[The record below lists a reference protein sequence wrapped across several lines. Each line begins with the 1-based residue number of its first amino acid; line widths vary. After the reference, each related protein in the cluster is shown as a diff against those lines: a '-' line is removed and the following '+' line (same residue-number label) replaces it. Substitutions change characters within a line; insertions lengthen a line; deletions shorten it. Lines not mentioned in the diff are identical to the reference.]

1 MKVVPINVTVSEG
14 DVILVNADYAF
25 QNNDEEDLVSV
36 SCSYP
41 DILVKKIVAEN
52 LKQVFQK
59 IDCNDC
65 IVPVS
70 GYRSAEEQTQIYETS
85 IRENGEKFTRKF
97 VALPYHSEHQTG
109 LAIDLGLMKEEI
121 DFICPEFPYEGICNE
136 FRKKAIHYGFVERYP
151 EGKESITGIAHEPWH
166 FRYVGYPHS
175 QIMKEKGMVL
185 EEYLSF
191 IKQFSQDK
199 PYVWREDSETTKIFF
214 VKTGANSI
222 SISDTCTYQVSGNNI
237 DGFIVT
243 IWRKNDES

>member
-85 IRENGEKFTRKF
+85 IREKVHET
-97 VALPYHSEHQTG
+97 
-109 LAIDLGLMKEEI
+109 IDSKLDGKTIVKEI
-121 DFICPEFPYEGICNE
+121 
-136 FRKKAIHYGFVERYP
+136 
-151 EGKESITGIAHEPWH
+151 
-166 FRYVGYPHS
+166 YV
-175 QIMKEKGMVL
+175 KN
-185 EEYLSF
+185 
-191 IKQFSQDK
+191 
-199 PYVWREDSETTKIFF
+199 KIYNIV
-214 VKTGANSI
+214 VK
-222 SISDTCTYQVSGNNI
+222 
-237 DGFIVT
+237 
-243 IWRKNDES
+243 